1 MKHAARIAPAAIG
14 VMALIILLILIA
26 VDLVNARL
34 AADSTAQ
41 YHQLRQATLTQDAV
55 LGLQIDEESG
65 IRGYVATGDRVLLAP
80 YIAAHAQMPSAL
92 VALRNELAPL
102 RSTLLQ
108 RRAERLAALNA
119 LWEQTVAAP
128 SLRAHHPKAT
138 ARLQLRGKS
147 VIDDFRSQSDL
158 LRSALDAR
166 SDSLLDALFGKLSM
180 IWSISL
186 ALIGLVL
193 LSAIAW
199 ITYQNRVWVQYESAE
214 RHVESLQRVVDAFH
228 RAQLPQE
235 LPSSPYVSFNATYVP
250 AEEVTAMGGDWY
262 DVFTLDDRRY
272 IFSIGDVT
280 GHGLEAAIVMGR
292 VRQTIFTLAS
302 IESDPAAILERANDV
317 LRTQG
322 DHIVTALCG
331 AIDANSGAVTLATAG
346 HPPAL
351 IVPPTGKIRELSSSA
366 PPLGATERLQVN
378 CRSEQLFP
386 GEMLVCY
393 TDGIIENERNVVEGE
408 ARLRRVL
415 SSLRTSERRDPAPA
429 IRDRILGK
437 HRGRDDVAILTIRRS
452 PLQAVQDSS
461 AA

>member
-1 MKHAARIAPAAIG
+1 MKQAARIAPPAIG
-14 VMALIILLILIA
+14 AMALIILLILIA
-26 VDLVNARL
+26 VDLVNTRL
-34 AADSTAQ
+34 AAKSTSE
-41 YHQLRQATLTQDAV
+41 YHQLRAATLTQDAV

-65 IRGYVATGDRVLLAP
+65 IRGYVATGDRILLAP
-80 YIAAHAQMPSAL
+80 YIAAHARMPSAL
-92 VALRNELAPL
+92 ASLRNELAPL

-128 SLRAHHPKAT
+128 SLRAHHPKAA

-147 VIDDFRSQSDL
+147 IIDDFRRQSEL

-166 SDSLLDALFGKLSM
+166 SDSLLDALFGKLST
-180 IWSISL
+180 ISSVSF

-199 ITYQNRVWVQYESAE
+199 IRYQSRVWVDYESAE

-228 RAQLPQE
+228 RAQLPVD

-272 IFSIGDVT
+272 VFSIGDVT

-322 DHIVTALCG
+322 EHIVTALCG
-331 AIDANSGAVTLATAG
+331 AIDARSGAVTLATAG

-366 PPLGATERLQVN
+366 PPLGATERLLVSA
-378 CRSEQLFP
+378 RSEQLFP

-393 TDGIIENERNVVEGE
+393 TDGIIENERNVIEGE

-415 SSLRTSERRDPAPA
+415 SSLRTSERREPAPA

-452 PLQAVQDSS
+452 PLQAVQDTS